1 MTTRATRLTTAA
13 VAAGVLAAAGTW
25 FAVSA
30 GDEKPGTRPFW
41 SMFNSV
47 HSMEID
53 PPDNVDEAT
62 QRADAVVVGHVTG
75 VLEGRENKGWF
86 DPTPQDLSGPKRR
99 NLANLQITV
108 DRVVKGKVSEGQVLN
123 FETFQPPQPLTLDQ
137 ARAHL
142 PEGKVLLFLYNRAEL
157 GKRSGYGALV
167 KPADSNIWV
176 KISDRGMV
184 AETAEGLATPF
195 DFEVPASYVASFQA
209 TTVGAAADRAAGAL
223 R

>member
-13 VAAGVLAAAGTW
+13 LAAGVLAAGATW

-30 GDEKPGTRPFW
+30 GDEKPASRPFW

-62 QRADAVVVGHVTG
+62 QQADAVVVGHVSG
-75 VLEGRENKGWF
+75 VVEGREDKGWF
-86 DPTPQDLSGPKRR
+86 DPTPPDPRGPKRR
-99 NLANLQITV
+99 NLAYLQITV
-108 DRVVKGKVSEGQVLN
+108 DRVVKGKVTEGQVLN
-123 FETFQPPQPLTLDQ
+123 FETFQPPLPLTLDQ
-137 ARAHL
+137 ARAQL
-142 PEGKVLLFLYNRAEL
+142 PEGEVLLFLLNRAEI
-157 GKRSGYGALV
+157 GKRSGYSALV
-167 KPADSNIWV
+167 TPADSNIWV

-184 AETAEGLATPF
+184 AATASGLATPF
-195 DFEVPASYVASFQA
+195 DFEVPASYLASFQA
-209 TTVGAAADRAAGAL
+209 TTVDAAADRAAGAS